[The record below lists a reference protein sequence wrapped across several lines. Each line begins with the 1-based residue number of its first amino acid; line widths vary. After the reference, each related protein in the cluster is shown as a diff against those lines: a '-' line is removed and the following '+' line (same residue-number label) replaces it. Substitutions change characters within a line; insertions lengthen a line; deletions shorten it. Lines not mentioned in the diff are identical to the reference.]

1 MHPLPPLGGRAKVS
15 RNDFVFPLCLLQ
27 EDFVVLVLFGSGRT
41 RAMRDIKKL
50 VWVIAVI
57 LAGAGGVVLIQRQRA
72 LAADRELAT
81 LVPQITS
88 ITIYDVQGDG
98 VSSPLTSTPSAAFPI
113 DIFARSAASASSS
126 GGVTIWKGSSLA
138 VITLRDG
145 TQRRGRFSYYGGF
158 FTLDGVSRRFT
169 IRGEAASEFQ
179 QSLNSLIQEQFVPK
193 RHERNGMPNK
203 ITGANAGG
211 PPRQR
216 VRTLW
221 AARIAQF
228 CR

>member
-1 MHPLPPLGGRAKVS
+1 
-15 RNDFVFPLCLLQ
+15 
-27 EDFVVLVLFGSGRT
+27 
-41 RAMRDIKKL
+41 MRGIKKL

-57 LAGAGGVVLIQRQRA
+57 LVGVGSGALIQRQRA

-81 LVPQITS
+81 LVPQIAS
-88 ITIYDVQGDG
+88 ITVYDVQGDG
-98 VSSPLTSTPSAAFPI
+98 RPSSLASIPSAAFPI
-113 DIFARSAASASSS
+113 EVFRRSATSASSS
-126 GGVTIWKGSSLA
+126 GGFTLWKGSSLA

-145 TQRRGRFSYYGGF
+145 TLRHGRFSYYGGF

-179 QSLNSLIQEQFVPK
+179 RSFDRLIQEQFVPK
-193 RHERNGMPNK
+193 RHDRNTMPNK

-211 PPRQR
+211 PPHSAM
-216 VRTLW
+216 RTPL

-228 CR
+228 GRSTSTL

>member
-1 MHPLPPLGGRAKVS
+1 MVS
-15 RNDFVFPLCLLQ
+15 
-27 EDFVVLVLFGSGRT
+27 
-41 RAMRDIKKL
+41 
-50 VWVIAVI
+50 VIAVI
-57 LAGAGGVVLIQRQRA
+57 LLGVGGVVLIQRQRA

-81 LVPQITS
+81 LVPQIAS
-88 ITIYDVQGDG
+88 ITVYDVQGDG
-98 VSSPLTSTPSAAFPI
+98 VSSTLTSTPSAAFPT

-179 QSLNSLIQEQFVPK
+179 QTFSRLIQEQFVPK
-193 RHERNGMPNK
+193 RHERNAIPNK
-203 ITGANAGG
+203 ITRANAGG
-211 PPRQR
+211 TRLFI
-216 VRTLW
+216 VGALW

-228 CR
+228 PRSAV